1 MLKVDRFGPVF
12 KQIHDALE
20 KNANNLL
27 RADDLTMAQVHL
39 LFLLEESPDG
49 CYSLKELER
58 RLRVAQSTMVGV
70 VKRSAQKGFVECYG
84 DPHDKRVKHVR
95 ITPEGRRICAAA
107 QKHMGRIGGA
117 VSERDQPGG
126 TGAFSG
132 VALQSFAEPLVT
144 FPSVF
149 GECFLA
155 K

>member
-84 DPHDKRVKHVR
+84 DPHDKRVKHFWSCF
-95 ITPEGRRICAAA
+95 TKFC
-107 QKHMGRIGGA
+107 
-117 VSERDQPGG
+117 G
-126 TGAFSG
+126 TSRNI
-132 VALQSFAEPLVT
+132 PLCVWGM
-144 FPSVF
+144 FF
-149 GECFLA
+149 G
-155 K
+155 

>member
-107 QKHMGRIGGA
+107 HNLMGE
-117 VSERDQPGG
+117 SEERFLKGISP
-126 TGAFSG
+126 AER
-132 VALQSFAEPLVT
+132 AL
-144 FPSVF
+144 
-149 GECFLA
+149 FLELLY
-155 K
+155 KVLRNLS

>member
-84 DPHDKRVKHVR
+84 DP
-95 ITPEGRRICAAA
+95 
-107 QKHMGRIGGA
+107 QKHMGE
-117 VSERDQPGG
+117 SEERFLKGISP
-126 TGAFSG
+126 AER
-132 VALQSFAEPLVT
+132 AL
-144 FPSVF
+144 
-149 GECFLA
+149 FLELLY
-155 K
+155 KVLRNLS